1 MDIHMTSPRK
11 GWFTGDDGNKKF
23 FTLINGKPICDD
35 LIDGCIYHDRLWS
48 AHKGKTQSTENNP
61 S

>member
-1 MDIHMTSPRK
+1 MTSPRK

-35 LIDGCIYHDRLWS
+35 LIDGCIYHDRLWDYLK
-48 AHKGKTQSTENNP
+48 AESTENNP